1 MYTKADLKLLEI
13 KIFFISTVDN
23 TYSSLL
29 SLFLCSG
36 SWDRS
41 IDALGITNSPPS
53 TQLCPHQLL
62 FAWVSCIIV
71 QNHLTG
77 LLSRTIVLQTVIATS
92 LKLDPGTKTNAI
104 RAKATNTHSTDGSFL
119 RAFVCLLKDWVK

>member
-41 IDALGITNSPPS
+41 IDALGITNSPPQYS
-53 TQLCPHQLL
+53 VVPTP
-62 FAWVSCIIV
+62 
-71 QNHLTG
+71 
-77 LLSRTIVLQTVIATS
+77 TS
-92 LKLDPGTKTNAI
+92 
-104 RAKATNTHSTDGSFL
+104 
-119 RAFVCLLKDWVK
+119 VCLGFMYNRTKSFDWIA